1 MDDQKVTI
9 EKAAGMVMER
19 LQRLNIRADYQTMQ
33 LLTACLEQLQ
43 WIREESRRQDER
55 IKELETPDEN
65 PGGED

>member
-1 MDDQKVTI
+1 MDEKVTI

-43 WIREESRRQDER
+43 WIREESRRQDEHIR
-55 IKELETPDEN
+55 ELEAPDEN
-65 PGGED
+65 PGGEE